1 MLLSSVTSGFSVERC
16 WWLMSHIPT
25 SRHCSRQCGQ
35 AQCGPC
41 AEPWLQAQSKGVSVR
56 AAGQRWDHQQL
67 LLNLEGFKLKKKGHF
82 SESREDIL
90 AVWLWIMQ
98 SFAGLE

>member
-1 MLLSSVTSGFSVERC
+1 MFHV
-16 WWLMSHIPT
+16 PT
-25 SRHCSRQCGQ
+25 SHRCSRQCRQ

-41 AEPWLQAQSKGVSVR
+41 AEPWLRAQSKGVSVHV
-56 AAGQRWDHQQL
+56 AGQRWDHQQL
-67 LLNLEGFKLKKKGHF
+67 LLNMEGFKLKKKGNF
-82 SESREDIL
+82 SKSREGIL

>member
-1 MLLSSVTSGFSVERC
+1 MCSVTGGLSVERC
-16 WWLMSHIPT
+16 WWLMSHVPT
-25 SRHCSRQCGQ
+25 SCRCSRQCGQ

-41 AEPWLQAQSKGVSVR
+41 AEPRLRAQSKGVPVR
-56 AAGQRWDHQQL
+56 VAGQRWDHQQL
-67 LLNLEGFKLKKKGHF
+67 LLNVEGFKLKKKGNF
-82 SESREDIL
+82 SKSREDIL